1 MNQAIEHA
9 MATAIRSVEEGR
21 LLMEEISSQLERRDE
36 HEAAARLRESS
47 RRARHKVN
55 VMNELIRESDPVPMV
70 ED

>member
-1 MNQAIEHA
+1 
-9 MATAIRSVEEGR
+9 
-21 LLMEEISSQLERRDE
+21 MEEISSQLERRDE